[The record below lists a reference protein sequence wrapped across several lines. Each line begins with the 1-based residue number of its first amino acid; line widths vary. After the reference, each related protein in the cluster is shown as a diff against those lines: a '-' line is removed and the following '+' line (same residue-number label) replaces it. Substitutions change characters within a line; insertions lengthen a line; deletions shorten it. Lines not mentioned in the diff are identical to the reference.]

1 MNNKIIVLFLLL
13 LLPLTI
19 FATDSE
25 KVDDAVVEELLQAEK
40 VSVVVVL
47 DEDAELSVESREV
60 VITDNA
66 WHTSDDEISRNDIKV
81 THEYSATINGF
92 AAEVTEDG
100 LDQLQESDNVE
111 RVYYDSVYSLS
122 LEDSVPQVNATDVH
136 SIYLNSVGLDGQ
148 GQTVCVIDTGI
159 NYNHAD
165 LGGCFGNNN
174 VSSDCKVI
182 GGEDIYNG
190 DMDPIDDHGH
200 GTHVAGIVAADGTI
214 IGVAPG
220 ANLIAMKVFGS
231 DQSTTA
237 SKILAGIDWCVSN
250 SSEFNIS
257 VITMSL
263 SLTNGL
269 GSEIVFSSESECD
282 SYASDGGVVAA
293 ANDAAAQGIL
303 VTVAAGNDG
312 STDGISLPA
321 CGSNITSVGAVND
334 SNTIF
339 FNRMNLLDLL
349 APGININSADE
360 VDSNYVEMSGTS
372 MATPHVAGAGA
383 ILQQYAQDFEARTLT
398 PAQIEQTLVDYGTLI
413 NDTSETQ
420 LNFPLLNI
428 YSSLLSLD
436 TVGPEISITV
446 PNGSVMSIGD
456 SITVSVSDLHGVSAV
471 WYEKDTVT
479 FEPYSNGTD
488 WFIDANW
495 STGEQQ
501 LILYA
506 NDTLSYVTHTPL
518 TITLSSAP
526 TIDDWLWTDSTGTFD
541 SSNITINEN
550 DTLSMLVNVS
560 DADADT
566 LTFSWVLADVEIN
579 DTEDMSYSIGLNESK
594 NTTLVLTV
602 SDGVTDVMNNWSV
615 QIADPFAPEFS
626 TISSQTANEGAWSL
640 SVSGYVTNLDEDD
653 LIYSVSSGFSV
664 SELGVISRGFGCDGS
679 GIYTVEVTVSDGYS
693 SSLASFNLEIED
705 TDECDNDD
713 DDDDDDDGGDGDG
726 GGAGTGGGAGDGP
739 ELTPA
744 VLETKTETKTT
755 SNVVKNT
762 PKEVPKPTV
771 ESNNSDSETFAT
783 NEGKPFSLDILGKFI
798 DDFDYNNIDMKYK
811 QIVAVVVCG
820 SLIGA
825 YLYPN
830 YRKRKG
836 KTLHVR
842 VSHGY
847 EKGWRK

>member
-25 KVDDAVVEELLQAEK
+25 KVDGAVVEELSQAET
-40 VSVVVVL
+40 VQVVVVL
-47 DEDAELSVESREV
+47 AEDAEVSVESREV

-92 AAEVTEDG
+92 AAEVTDEG

-165 LGGCFGNNN
+165 LGGCFGDNNA
-174 VSSDCKVI
+174 SSSCKVI

-190 DMDPIDDHGH
+190 DMDPMDDHGH

-214 IGVAPG
+214 TGVAPG

-231 DQSTTA
+231 DRSTTA

-250 SSEFNIS
+250 SSEFDIS

-293 ANDAAAQGIL
+293 ANYAAAQGIL
-303 VTVAAGNDG
+303 VTAAAGNDG
-312 STDGISLPA
+312 STEGISLPA

-334 SNTIF
+334 SNVIF
-339 FNRMNLLDLL
+339 FNRMSLLDLL
-349 APGININSADE
+349 APGIKINSADE
-360 VDSNYVEMSGTS
+360 VESGYVQMSGTS
-372 MATPHVAGAGA
+372 MAAPHVAGAGA
-383 ILQQYAQDFEARTLT
+383 ILQQYTQDFEDRTLT
-398 PAQIEQTLVDYGTLI
+398 PTVIEQVLVDFGTLI

-446 PNGSVMSIGD
+446 PNGSVIPIGD

-471 WYEKDTVT
+471 WYEKDTEI

-506 NDTLSYVTHTPL
+506 NDTLSYSTHTPL
-518 TITLSSAP
+518 TVTLSSAP
-526 TIDDWLWTDSTGTFD
+526 TIDDWLWSNST
-541 SSNITINEN
+541 SSLVGSGIVIEEN
-550 DTLSMLVNVS
+550 DTLEILVNVS
-560 DADADT
+560 DADGDT
-566 LTFSWVLADVEIN
+566 LTYSWSLYDKEIYTN
-579 DTEDMSYSIGLNESK
+579 QTLTYLMGLN
-594 NTTLVLTV
+594 NRTGNQTLVLTV
-602 SDGVTDVMNNWSV
+602 SDGFTDVTNTWSV
-615 QIADPFAPEFS
+615 QIVDPFAPEFS
-626 TISSQTANEGAWSL
+626 TISSQTIGEIAWSYDI
-640 SVSGYVTNLDEDD
+640 SDYVTNLDEDD
-653 LIYSVSSGFSV
+653 LVYSVSSGFSI
-664 SELGVISRGFGCDGS
+664 SSLGVITRTFECDDS
-679 GIYTVEVTVSDGYS
+679 ATFTVTVTASDGYS
-693 SSLASFNLEIED
+693 TTSTSFSLEVED
-705 TDECDNDD
+705 TVECDDENDD
-713 DDDDDDDGGDGDG
+713 DDDDDDGEGDG
-726 GGAGTGGGAGDGP
+726 GGGGGGTGDVP

-744 VLETKTETKTT
+744 VLETKTEKTT
-755 SNVVKNT
+755 SNAVKNT

-771 ESNNSDSETFAT
+771 ELNDSDPETFAT
-783 NEGKPFSLDILGKFI
+783 NEGKPFSLNVLGKFI
-798 DDFDYNNIDMKYK
+798 DDFEYNNIDMKYK

-820 SLIGA
+820 SLVGA
-825 YLYPN
+825 YLYPH
-830 YRKRKG
+830 YHKRKG
-836 KTLHVR
+836 KTLNVR

-847 EKGWRK
+847 EKDWHKK